1 MKEQLYT
8 IPLMDAFR
16 EKDECP
22 SGLNNMARVYSK
34 AIKKELISGI
44 NYMPKILYKAQ
55 ELMYKYNYG
64 GDSLNIPE
72 ICWEEAYDSILSD
85 LELS

>member
-1 MKEQLYT
+1 
-8 IPLMDAFR
+8 
-16 EKDECP
+16 
-22 SGLNNMARVYSK
+22 MARVYSK